1 MYKKIKIKCIALKY
15 CVLKTKYFLMTI
27 AFFNLFYMSR
37 NELTTM
43 NIPKSSKITFFKPLI
58 FLFCIALPWNAAA
71 QQDSMDKEKVIF
83 SQAAQE
89 LSSGA
94 YDTALNLFNTLLQIR
109 SGKYGMASVPV
120 ANVLTNIGVIKSQLG
135 LYDDAISFYSRSS
148 AIYEAAGNKELKRLG
163 SVYQNLGIC
172 YNAKGDIEK
181 ARTYYEN
188 TDRIFQKLEIS
199 DQVFY
204 EILLANLA
212 LFYLDNKNISEA
224 EKSIK
229 KSFALNSKSPRNFQ
243 KWNTSGMI
251 YLAKKEYEKSISCLN
266 KAINSGEKD
275 LGTDF
280 AEKGLT
286 YMNLGMVYLEMED
299 SDHSLLNYLTAKK
312 LLEKSMGGQGISYSS
327 CLKDIGLNYLRKKE
341 NESNLEKFLAQRK
354 KNLETSL
361 DYFQKAIIAITPG
374 FTSGN
379 AETNP
384 AAEDAIDKTRFL
396 DVIKN
401 KAEAF
406 YLISQLEDK
415 MGNKEASLRQMKLAL
430 ETYDLSIETIHLI
443 RNGFQNPES
452 RLFLSENEHP
462 VYAAAVQVAVRL
474 YETTHELRYFE
485 KGFEIS
491 ERSRSADFQ
500 TMLREVQAKKVSG
513 VPDSLLD
520 KENNLKGE
528 IAAYEN
534 FIFNEKGSQTPDA
547 KKINLWKDK
556 VFSLSGNY
564 QQLIN
569 LIEKNYPTYYQ
580 YKYADPVVSLQ
591 KIQGSLERREAF
603 IEYFIN
609 EGEKQSNGE
618 LYTFVIT
625 NQEYKIIR
633 RPINQELDE
642 TIDHFLKFI
651 KNGEV
656 LKTRKADYIAY
667 TKNALKLYNLLIDPF
682 ESSLVDY
689 RLVIVPDDKL
699 SYLPFD
705 AFLFSAPDTS
715 KMNFRN
721 LDYLVH
727 HHAVSYTYSA
737 TQLYYYFQNNY
748 KYSNKLGAFAP
759 DYTDNQPTGV
769 NDTDHFLPLP
779 GAVAEI
785 SGIIS
790 LLSGDQYVKEKANKQ
805 NFKQKAGDYDILHLA
820 MHTIL
825 NDTLPLYSKMVFSA
839 DSTGKKER
847 TLNTFEIYN
856 LKLKSDMVVLSGCN
870 TGTGKLQKGEGV
882 MSLARGFFYAGCP
895 SIIMTLWNVEDVSS
909 STIMIEFYRNLKN
922 GFSKDEA
929 LRKAKDSYIAGADPL
944 KAHPYFWLGYVSI
957 GKQTPLF
964 KTKAGYFVGLII
976 FVFLAIV
983 LEKWYFKRKKRVS
996 RLK

>member
-1 MYKKIKIKCIALKY
+1 MKFCRAPGI
-15 CVLKTKYFLMTI
+15 T
-27 AFFNLFYMSR
+27 LFCT
-37 NELTTM
+37 L
-43 NIPKSSKITFFKPLI
+43 F
-58 FLFCIALPWNAAA
+58 FLFCMIVPWIGRA
-71 QQDSMDKEKVIF
+71 QQSSADKEKEIF
-83 SQAAQE
+83 SQAARE
-89 LSSGA
+89 LSNGS

-109 SGKYGMASVPV
+109 SGKCGSDSVPV

-135 LYDDAISFYSRSS
+135 LYDDAISFYDRSS
-148 AIYEAAGNKELKRLG
+148 AIYEAAGSKELKRLG

-188 TDRIFQKLEIS
+188 TDRIFQKLEMS
-199 DQVFY
+199 DQQVY
-204 EILLANLA
+204 EILLMNLT
-212 LFYLDNKNISEA
+212 LFYLDNKKISEA
-224 EKSIK
+224 EKFNDKSIELNK
-229 KSFALNSKSPRNFQ
+229 KSPLNFK
-243 KWNTSGMI
+243 KWTSSGLI
-251 YLAKKEYEKSISCLN
+251 CFEKKDFIKSISFLN
-266 KAINSGEKD
+266 KAVSTGEKD

-280 AEKGLT
+280 AEKGLI
-286 YMNLGMVYLEMED
+286 YMNLGMVYLELED
-299 SDHSLLNYLTAKK
+299 FDHSLANYLTAKK

-341 NESNLEKFLAQRK
+341 SESNLEEFLVQRK

-374 FTSGN
+374 FISNNT
-379 AETNP
+379 ETNP
-384 AAEDAIDKTRFL
+384 SAEDAIDKTRLL

-406 YLISQLEDK
+406 YLISQLEEK
-415 MGNKEASLRQMKLAL
+415 LGNKEASLQKMKLAL
-430 ETYDLSIETIHLI
+430 ENYDLSIKTIHLI
-443 RNGFQNPES
+443 RNGFQNQES

-462 VYAAAVQVAVRL
+462 VYANAVKVAVRL
-474 YETTHELRYFE
+474 YETTHELLYFE

-500 TMLREVQAKKVSG
+500 AMLREVQAKKFSD
-513 VPDSLLD
+513 VPDSLLK
-520 KENNLKGE
+520 KETDLKGQ

-534 FIFNEKGSQTPDA
+534 FIFNEKSSPSPDQ

-556 VFSLSGNY
+556 VFSLSQSY
-564 QQLIN
+564 RQMIS
-569 LIEKNYPTYYQ
+569 LIEKKYPTYYQ
-580 YKYADPVVSLQ
+580 YKYADPIVPVQ

-603 IEYFIN
+603 VEYFIN
-609 EGEKQSNGE
+609 YGGKKSDGE

-633 RPINQELDE
+633 RTINSELDE
-642 TIDHFLKFI
+642 TIDHFLQFI
-651 KNGEV
+651 KNGDV
-656 LKTRKADYIAY
+656 LKTRKSDFIKY
-667 TKNALKLYNLLIDPF
+667 TKNASQLYKLLIEPI
-682 ESSLVDY
+682 EPSLKDY

-705 AFLFSAPDTS
+705 AFLVSSPDTS
-715 KMNFRN
+715 KMDFRN

-727 HHAVSYTYSA
+727 HHAISYTYSA
-737 TQLYYYFQNNY
+737 TLLYYYFQNNY
-748 KYSNKLGAFAP
+748 KYSNKIGAFAP
-759 DYTDNQPTGV
+759 DYTDEKATGV
-769 NDTDHFLPLP
+769 NETDHFLPLP
-779 GAVAEI
+779 GAEAEI
-785 SGIIS
+785 TGITALIP
-790 LLSGDQYVKEKANKQ
+790 GDQYLKGRANKQ
-805 NFKQKAGDYDILHLA
+805 NFLQKAGNYDILHLA
-820 MHTIL
+820 MHTVL

-839 DSTGKKER
+839 DSTGEKER

-856 LKLKSDMVVLSGCN
+856 LKLKSNMVVLSGCN

-895 SIIMTLWNVEDVSS
+895 CIIMTLWNVEDISS
-909 STIMIEFYRNLKN
+909 STMMIEFYRNLKN

-929 LRKAKDSYIAGADPL
+929 LRKAKVSYISGADPL

-964 KTKAGYFVGLII
+964 KTKVGYFVSLII

-996 RLK
+996 QLK

>member
-1 MYKKIKIKCIALKY
+1 LIIPWI
-15 CVLKTKYFLMTI
+15 VL
-27 AFFNLFYMSR
+27 
-37 NELTTM
+37 
-43 NIPKSSKITFFKPLI
+43 
-58 FLFCIALPWNAAA
+58 A
-71 QQDSMDKEKVIF
+71 QQNSADKEKEIF
-83 SQAAQE
+83 AQAAHE
-89 LSSGA
+89 LSSGS
-94 YDTALNLFNTLLQIR
+94 YDTALNLFNTLLEIR
-109 SGKYGMASVPV
+109 SGKYGLNSVPV

-135 LYDDAISFYSRSS
+135 LYDDAISFYDKSS
-148 AIYEAAGNKELKRLG
+148 AIYETAGSKELKRLG

-199 DQVFY
+199 DQEVY
-204 EILLANLA
+204 EILLINLA
-212 LFYLDNKNISEA
+212 TFYLDNKNISEA
-224 EKSIK
+224 EKCNK
-229 KSFALNSKSPRNFQ
+229 KSFEIMKVSPRNHI
-243 KWNTSGMI
+243 KWTTNGMI
-251 YLAKKEYEKSISCLN
+251 YFAKKDYERGILCLN
-266 KAINSGEKD
+266 KAITTGEKD
-275 LGTDF
+275 LGTNFKDE
-280 AEKGLT
+280 EKGLI
-286 YMNLGMVYLEMED
+286 YMNLGIVYLEKED
-299 SDHSLLNYLTAKK
+299 FDHSLANYLTAKK

-327 CLKDIGLNYLRKKE
+327 TMKDIGLNYLRKKE
-341 NESNLEKFLAQRK
+341 SESNLDKFLAQRK

-361 DYFQKAIIAITPG
+361 GYFQKAIIAITPG
-374 FTSGN
+374 FTSS
-379 AETNP
+379 ATEINP
-384 AAEDAIDKTRFL
+384 PAEDAIDKTRFL

-415 MGNKEASLRQMKLAL
+415 LGNKEAALRQLKLSL
-430 ETYDLSIETIHLI
+430 ETYDLSIKTIHLI
-443 RNGFQNPES
+443 RNGFQNQES

-462 VYAAAVQVAVRL
+462 VYAGAVKVAVRL
-474 YETTHELRYFE
+474 YETTHELQYFE

-500 TMLREVQAKKVSG
+500 AMLREVQAKKVSG
-513 VPDSLLD
+513 VPDSLLN
-520 KENNLKGE
+520 KETALKGE

-534 FIFNEKGSQTPDA
+534 FIFNEKSSPTPDVD
-547 KKINLWKDK
+547 KINRWKDK
-556 VFSLSGNY
+556 VFSLSQNY
-564 QQLIN
+564 QQMIN
-569 LIEKNYPTYYQ
+569 LVEKNYPTYYQ
-580 YKYADPVVSLQ
+580 YKYADPIVSLQ

-609 EGEKQSNGE
+609 EGLKQNDGE

-633 RPINQELDE
+633 RPINSELDE

-651 KNGEV
+651 RNGEV
-656 LKTRKADYIAY
+656 LKTQKADYIEYA
-667 TKNALKLYNLLIDPF
+667 KNASKLYKLLIGPI
-682 ESSLVDY
+682 ETSIIDY

-705 AFLFSAPDTS
+705 AFLVSAPDTN
-715 KMNFRN
+715 KMDFRN

-748 KYSNKLGAFAP
+748 KYSNKIGAFAP
-759 DYTDNQPTGV
+759 DYTDGQTAKANEP
-769 NDTDHFLPLP
+769 DYFLPLP
-779 GAVAEI
+779 GAEAEI
-785 SGIIS
+785 KGITALI
-790 LLSGDQYVKEKANKQ
+790 SGDQYLKGKANKQ
-805 NFKQKAGDYDILHLA
+805 NFKEKAGDYDILHLA
-820 MHTIL
+820 MHTVL

-839 DSTGKKER
+839 DSTGNKER

-895 SIIMTLWNVEDVSS
+895 SIIMTLWNVEDASS
-909 STIMIEFYRNLKN
+909 SNIMIEFYKNLKN

-929 LRKAKDSYIAGADPL
+929 LRKAKISYISGADPL

-964 KTKAGYFVGLII
+964 KTKAGYFVSLII

>member
-1 MYKKIKIKCIALKY
+1 MKY
-15 CVLKTKYFLMTI
+15 CRTPGIT
-27 AFFNLFYMSR
+27 LFW
-37 NELTTM
+37 
-43 NIPKSSKITFFKPLI
+43 TFF
-58 FLFCIALPWNAAA
+58 FLFCLVLPWIGLA
-71 QQDSMDKEKVIF
+71 QQNSADKEKEIF
-83 SQAAQE
+83 SEAARE
-89 LSSGA
+89 LSNGS

-109 SGKYGMASVPV
+109 SGKCGSDSVPV

-135 LYDDAISFYSRSS
+135 LYDDAISFYDRSS
-148 AIYEAAGNKELKRLG
+148 AIYEAAGSKELKRLG

-199 DQVFY
+199 DQLVY
-204 EILLANLA
+204 DNLLINLT
-212 LFYLDNKNISEA
+212 LFYLDNKNVGEA
-224 EKSIK
+224 EKLNNRSIEINRT
-229 KSFALNSKSPRNFQ
+229 SVLNFK
-243 KWNTSGMI
+243 KWNSSGLI
-251 YLAKKEYEKSISCLN
+251 CLAKKEYEKSISYFN
-266 KAINSGEKD
+266 KAVKTWEKD
-275 LGTDF
+275 HVTDF
-280 AEKGLT
+280 TEKGLI

-299 SDHSLLNYLTAKK
+299 FDHSLLNYLTAKK

-341 NESNLEKFLAQRK
+341 SESDLDKFLVQRK

-374 FTSGN
+374 FTSSN
-379 AETNP
+379 TETNP
-384 AAEDAIDKTRFL
+384 AAEDAIDKTRLL

-406 YLISQLEDK
+406 YLISQLEEK
-415 MGNKEASLRQMKLAL
+415 LGNKEASVQKMKLAL
-430 ETYDLSIETIHLI
+430 ETYDLSIKTIRLI
-443 RNGFQNPES
+443 RNGFQNQES

-462 VYAAAVQVAVRL
+462 VYADAVKVAVRL
-474 YETTHELRYFE
+474 YETTHELQYFE

-513 VPDSLLD
+513 VPDSLLK
-520 KENNLKGE
+520 KETDLKGE
-528 IAAYEN
+528 ITAYEN
-534 FIFNEKGSQTPDA
+534 FIFNEKSSPAPDL
-547 KKINLWKDK
+547 KKINRWKDK
-556 VFSLSGNY
+556 VFSLSQSY
-564 QQLIN
+564 QQMIILF
-569 LIEKNYPTYYQ
+569 EKKYPTYYQ
-580 YKYADPVVSLQ
+580 YKYADPVVSVQ

-603 IEYFIN
+603 VEYFIN
-609 EGEKQSNGE
+609 DGGKKSDGE

-633 RPINQELDE
+633 RAINSELDA
-642 TIDHFLKFI
+642 TIDHFLRFI

-656 LKTRKADYIAY
+656 LKTRRADFVEY
-667 TKNALKLYNLLIDPF
+667 TKNALLLYKLLIEPF
-682 ESSLVDY
+682 EPSLIDY

-705 AFLFSAPDTS
+705 AFLVSSPDTS
-715 KMNFRN
+715 KMDFRN

-727 HHAVSYTYSA
+727 HHAISYTYSA
-737 TQLYYYFQNNY
+737 TLLYYYFQNNY
-748 KYSNKLGAFAP
+748 KYSNKIGAFAP
-759 DYTDNQPTGV
+759 DYTDEQPTGL
-769 NDTDHFLPLP
+769 NEPDHFLPLP
-779 GAVAEI
+779 GAEEEI
-785 SGIIS
+785 TGITALIP
-790 LLSGDQYVKEKANKQ
+790 GDQYMKGNASKQ
-805 NFKQKAGDYDILHLA
+805 NFIQNAGNYDILHLA

-847 TLNTFEIYN
+847 TLNTYEIYN

-870 TGTGKLQKGEGV
+870 TGAGKLQKGEGV

-895 SIIMTLWNVEDVSS
+895 SIIMTLWNVEDISS
-909 STIMIEFYRNLKN
+909 STMMIEFYRNLKN

-929 LRKAKDSYIAGADPL
+929 LRKAKVSYISGADPL

-964 KTKAGYFVGLII
+964 NSKAGYFVSLII

-996 RLK
+996 QLK